1 MDKLLLLTTGTCT
14 QCGKENCSLTSVDE
28 GIQVCE
34 ECLDAFYFQ
43 CEECGE
49 YWDDSYVEQFFLKD
63 GRTICEH
70 CRENFDDEE
79 IDYDN

>member
-1 MDKLLLLTTGTCT
+1 MKHATGTCT

>member
-1 MDKLLLLTTGTCT
+1 MAVKAIGTCT
-14 QCGKENCSLTSVDE
+14 QCGKENCSLTIVDE
-28 GIQVCE
+28 ETSV
-34 ECLDAFYFQ
+34 

-49 YWDDSYVEQFFLKD
+49 YWDDSYVGQFFLKD

-79 IDYDN
+79 IDHDV

>member
-1 MDKLLLLTTGTCT
+1 MAEKTFGTCT
-14 QCGKENCSLTSVDE
+14 QCGKENSHLTIVDE

-49 YWDDSYVEQFFLKD
+49 YWDASYVDQLWLKD

-79 IDYDN
+79 IDFSV

>member
-1 MDKLLLLTTGTCT
+1 MKHTTGTCM

-79 IDYDN
+79 IDFDI

>member
-1 MDKLLLLTTGTCT
+1 MAAKTFGICT
-14 QCGKENCSLTSVDE
+14 QCGKESTLTTVDE

-34 ECLDAFYFQ
+34 ECLDAFYFR

-49 YWDDSYVEQFFLKD
+49 YWDDSYVEQFWLKD

-79 IDYDN
+79 IDFDI